1 MLFLYHLVFYDI
13 SQSGMTIRAF
23 SLLLF
28 RLRFAVINECKDEIA
43 IFQLGWRA
51 FQLAGAAGLL
61 LVDQLP
67 GVTGPADE
75 VEEHGQVGEGRRQ
88 QGLGV
93 EELDGQVEP
102 GVPSDR
108 AASASTVE

>member
-1 MLFLYHLVFYDI
+1 M
-13 SQSGMTIRAF
+13 
-23 SLLLF
+23 
-28 RLRFAVINECKDEIA
+28 INEIASGILPLKIYLKDEIPVL
-43 IFQLGWRA
+43 QLGRGA
-51 FQLAGAAGLL
+51 FQLAGAAGFL

-67 GVTGPADE
+67 GVTGPVEE

-93 EELDGQVEP
+93 EELDGQIEP

-108 AASASTVE
+108 AASASTVQ

>member
-75 VEEHGQVGEGRRQ
+75 VEEHGQVCEGGRQ
-88 QGLGV
+88 QRLRV
-93 EELDGQVEP
+93 KELNGQVQS
-102 GVPSDR
+102 GVPTER
-108 AASASTVE
+108 T